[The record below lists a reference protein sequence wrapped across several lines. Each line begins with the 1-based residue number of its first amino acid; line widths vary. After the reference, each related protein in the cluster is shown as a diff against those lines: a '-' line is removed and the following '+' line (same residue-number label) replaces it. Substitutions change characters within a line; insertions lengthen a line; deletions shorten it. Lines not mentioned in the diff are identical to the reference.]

1 MSTHYAD
8 DAVIKITQNRCF
20 KEVYKELKDYE
31 KATGAKLNYNKTVGL
46 WVGKWKD
53 RTDDPFHEINDEDT
67 KKIKWTNKNVKYL
80 GVYVG
85 NDQPALQTFN
95 EIVPKMKK
103 RLHFWKPLQLPLLG
117 KARVIEIYHAS
128 KLFYASNFYPIPPD
142 IEREARDAFM
152 DYITFP
158 KKNNIPQVS
167 RMEMEKLR
175 LDGGIKLI
183 NLTLKSQTPKVHWLI
198 RILSDE
204 NLKVQLHLFNS
215 LIGVQSG
222 QLTGQDIIFAENSYV
237 KRNLR
242 TENSFYK
249 EALDGITRLHRGRHY
264 LDVKNLNVFF
274 NPVFTSTVE
283 DEVHEQTIT
292 PFRGNRVLAG
302 IKTYGDLLAAEE
314 NVQCPRLKA
323 AVRKKIE
330 SIDNIRETTTQNV
343 IFSLKGGKE
352 YTFAPTYKEA
362 TQKVIYGELILYQ
375 STVHTYQTRWIDPE
389 EGRITD
395 LLDWEKVW
403 ESVHKQ
409 FYTEKVKSTIWDQI
423 HLNFYTT
430 YNYNKWHKSLL
441 PCPLCNKIPDDIF
454 HIILD
459 CRFTK
464 VMWKRIEKVLLKILP
479 IPIST
484 SEKALGLQ
492 PRRKKETNA
501 TILRNWITFSLR
513 HLIMQEERRAY
524 HIKDFHLQSVDRFFC
539 KFNYATQEEFRI
551 KKLQYDFRGLS
562 QKFEKITTI
571 NKVIATINSGE
582 YILKN
587 IM

>member
-1 MSTHYAD
+1 M
-8 DAVIKITQNRCF
+8 
-20 KEVYKELKDYE
+20 
-31 KATGAKLNYNKTVGL
+31 
-46 WVGKWKD
+46 
-53 RTDDPFHEINDEDT
+53 
-67 KKIKWTNKNVKYL
+67 
-80 GVYVG
+80 
-85 NDQPALQTFN
+85 
-95 EIVPKMKK
+95 
-103 RLHFWKPLQLPLLG
+103 
-117 KARVIEIYHAS
+117 
-128 KLFYASNFYPIPPD
+128 
-142 IEREARDAFM
+142 
-152 DYITFP
+152 
-158 KKNNIPQVS
+158 
-167 RMEMEKLR
+167 
-175 LDGGIKLI
+175 
-183 NLTLKSQTPKVHWLI
+183 
-198 RILSDE
+198 
-204 NLKVQLHLFNS
+204 
-215 LIGVQSG
+215 
-222 QLTGQDIIFAENSYV
+222 
-237 KRNLR
+237 
-242 TENSFYK
+242 
-249 EALDGITRLHRGRHY
+249 
-264 LDVKNLNVFF
+264 NVFF

-323 AVRKKIE
+323 AVGKKIE

-343 IFSLKGGKE
+343 IFSFKGGKE

-375 STVHTYQTRWIDPE
+375 STEHTYQTRWIDAE
-389 EGRITD
+389 EGRLTD

-409 FYTEKVKSTIWDQI
+409 FYTEKVKSTIWEQI

-501 TILRNWITFSLR
+501 TILRNWITFSQR
-513 HLIMQEERRAY
+513 HLFMQEERR
-524 HIKDFHLQSVDRFFC
+524 
-539 KFNYATQEEFRI
+539 T
-551 KKLQYDFRGLS
+551 
-562 QKFEKITTI
+562 
-571 NKVIATINSGE
+571 
-582 YILKN
+582 
-587 IM
+587 

>member
-1 MSTHYAD
+1 M
-8 DAVIKITQNRCF
+8 I
-20 KEVYKELKDYE
+20 
-31 KATGAKLNYNKTVGL
+31 LN
-46 WVGKWKD
+46 
-53 RTDDPFHEINDEDT
+53 
-67 KKIKWTNKNVKYL
+67 
-80 GVYVG
+80 
-85 NDQPALQTFN
+85 
-95 EIVPKMKK
+95 
-103 RLHFWKPLQLPLLG
+103 
-117 KARVIEIYHAS
+117 
-128 KLFYASNFYPIPPD
+128 
-142 IEREARDAFM
+142 
-152 DYITFP
+152 
-158 KKNNIPQVS
+158 
-167 RMEMEKLR
+167 
-175 LDGGIKLI
+175 
-183 NLTLKSQTPKVHWLI
+183 
-198 RILSDE
+198 
-204 NLKVQLHLFNS
+204 
-215 LIGVQSG
+215 
-222 QLTGQDIIFAENSYV
+222 
-237 KRNLR
+237 
-242 TENSFYK
+242 
-249 EALDGITRLHRGRHY
+249 
-264 LDVKNLNVFF
+264 
-274 NPVFTSTVE
+274 
-283 DEVHEQTIT
+283 
-292 PFRGNRVLAG
+292 
-302 IKTYGDLLAAEE
+302 
-314 NVQCPRLKA
+314 
-323 AVRKKIE
+323 
-330 SIDNIRETTTQNV
+330 
-343 IFSLKGGKE
+343 
-352 YTFAPTYKEA
+352 
-362 TQKVIYGELILYQ
+362 Q
-375 STVHTYQTRWIDPE
+375 STEHTYQTRWIDAE
-389 EGRITD
+389 EGRLTD

-409 FYTEKVKSTIWDQI
+409 FYTEKVKSTIWEQI

-464 VMWKRIEKVLLKILP
+464 VMWKKIEKVLLKILP

-551 KKLQYDFRGLS
+551 KKLQYDFRGRS